1 MSDNKVTLDQL
12 DDSAVEAMSS
22 SVGDVSVLN
31 TENKTIVGAITEIV
45 GKKEIANAIG
55 EPLAETDKFTEM
67 SSEINGLLSTFKTN
81 MMNAGVVVESG
92 DKFKALIDKIKG
104 LTEGEGNKG
113 VRFVS
118 GHTTDVDFKTHTH
131 TYTNSEGEEVTDSN
145 KMFDIEIELDFDPS
159 IILVASKFTLSTLG
173 LPTDM
178 ESITVYDKLEKNKI
192 AFGEYGSKNSSNFS
206 NSYILPPLVEENKY
220 YLPIAYPALA
230 TIQLSNITVN
240 QCTWYAI
247 GVGEEDTTLRDSL
260 ASILEEEG
268 VEITEEDDTASLIT
282 KVDEEFDRKNGLLLG
297 TLNIISAT
305 ELPST
310 GVENQVCVITDNPVE
325 KFIVS
330 QFTEDMTDVGDA
342 ICLDLATNE
351 RSDNRLVM
359 ADNGRVK
366 LYYYIN
372 RVVQSGNAKE
382 TYVYKNNQWV
392 LLVEGLVYLLLD
404 GVDMNN
410 TTFGDIYIYN
420 CTYTEIDDST
430 GEICLGTASQST
442 YTHKA
447 SCFSF
452 ANKINIDDYTKLT
465 LRIKVSDI
473 EWEPN
478 IVVGLATSKAISG
491 TSSTDSGYNNWSN
504 TGVSFTSYCNGE
516 VYTEIGSSYPENEYF
531 TLEVDISEMT
541 GTGYLCIG
549 IEDGLS
555 SYNWVRINTIG
566 IQ

>member
-1 MSDNKVTLDQL
+1 MGHKINKEQIDPGVKDYIMSFVGDINELETEVNTDII
-12 DDSAVEAMSS
+12 SAVNSLIVDRVDNA
-22 SVGDVSVLN
+22 
-31 TENKTIVGAITEIV
+31 ENM
-45 GKKEIANAIG
+45 GKLANAIG
-55 EPLAETDKFTEM
+55 EPVTANHSVDEAVE
-67 SSEINGLLSTFKTN
+67 GLGELLGTFKTN
-81 MMNAGVVVESG
+81 MMNSGVMVESS
-92 DKFKALIDKIKG
+92 DKFKQLIDKIKG
-104 LTEGEGNKG
+104 LTEGENAN
-113 VRFVS
+113 S
-118 GHTTDVDFKTHTH
+118 G
-131 TYTNSEGEEVTDSN
+131 
-145 KMFDIEIELDFDPS
+145 LD
-159 IILVASKFTLSTLG
+159 
-173 LPTDM
+173 
-178 ESITVYDKLEKNKI
+178 
-192 AFGEYGSKNSSNFS
+192 
-206 NSYILPPLVEENKY
+206 
-220 YLPIAYPALA
+220 
-230 TIQLSNITVN
+230 
-240 QCTWYAI
+240 
-247 GVGEEDTTLRDSL
+247 
-260 ASILEEEG
+260 
-268 VEITEEDDTASLIT
+268 
-282 KVDEEFDRKNGLLLG
+282 
-297 TLNIISAT
+297 IISAT
-305 ELPST
+305 ELPAT
-310 GVENQVCVITDNPVE
+310 GRENQICVITDNPVD

-359 ADNGRVK
+359 VDNGRVK

-410 TTFGDIYIYN
+410 ATFGDIYIYN
-420 CTYTEIDDST
+420 CNYTEIDEST
-430 GEICLGTASQST
+430 GEICLGTVVQST
-442 YTHKA
+442 YRHEY

-478 IVVGLATSKAISG
+478 IVVGLASKAISG
-491 TSSTDSGYNNWSN
+491 TSSSDSGYNNWSN
-504 TGVSFTSYCNGE
+504 TGVSFTSYCSNE

-531 TLEVDISEMT
+531 TLEVDISKMT

-549 IEDGLS
+549 IEDSLS